1 MTTMQDKERLHIEIE
16 LLESMYPNNI
26 SFRPQDNDVTFTSPG
41 PTTTNAT
48 LRINLA
54 STYPTSSLPTI
65 ISATDHE
72 RRDIKGTIV
81 EKTKDLEVGEEIID
95 AYIEAFN
102 CALTDISDQTSLHQS
117 GEQVF
122 STTSTSAVAPVAE
135 YKTVIVWLH
144 HLLNTSKR
152 QQVLAPDYSISGV
165 SKPGYPGI
173 LVFSGAASEVDE
185 HVKEL
190 KGLNWQAFQVRHEV
204 DQLWQ
209 FVHGVGVIEVEGMG
223 DVVKEIGDERKELFM
238 DVMRMR

>member
-1 MTTMQDKERLHIEIE
+1 MTQDKERIHTEIE
-16 LLESMYPNNI
+16 LLESMYPDSI
-26 SFRPQDNDVTFTSPG
+26 SFRPQNNDVTYTSALPDSS
-41 PTTTNAT
+41 TAAI
-48 LRINLA
+48 LRLNLA
-54 STYPTSSLPTI
+54 STYPTSSLPAVV
-65 ISATDHE
+65 SATDHE
-72 RRDIKGTIV
+72 RRDVKEVIV
-81 EKTKDLEVGEEIID
+81 EKTKDLEAGEEIID

-102 CALTDISDQTSLHQS
+102 CALTEKSNQTASQSEKYISSS
-117 GEQVF
+117 
-122 STTSTSAVAPVAE
+122 SSATVAPVAE

-185 HVKEL
+185 HVKDL
-190 KGLNWQAFQVRHEV
+190 KSLNWQAFQVRHEV

-209 FVHGVGVIEVEGMG
+209 FAHGEGVVEVEAMG
-223 DVVKEIGDERKELFM
+223 DIVKEIGEQRKELFM